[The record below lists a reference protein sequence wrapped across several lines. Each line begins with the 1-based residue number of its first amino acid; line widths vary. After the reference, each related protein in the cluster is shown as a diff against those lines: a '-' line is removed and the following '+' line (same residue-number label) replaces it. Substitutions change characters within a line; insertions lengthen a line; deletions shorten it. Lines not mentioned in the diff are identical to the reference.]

1 MDKADVVNVRKIM
14 SEEEKKNL
22 ITALEASWEQEPL
35 LMEDLMWTMIEDYIC
50 LYPSESVCI

>member
-1 MDKADVVNVRKIM
+1 M

-50 LYPSESVCI
+50 LYLSESVCI